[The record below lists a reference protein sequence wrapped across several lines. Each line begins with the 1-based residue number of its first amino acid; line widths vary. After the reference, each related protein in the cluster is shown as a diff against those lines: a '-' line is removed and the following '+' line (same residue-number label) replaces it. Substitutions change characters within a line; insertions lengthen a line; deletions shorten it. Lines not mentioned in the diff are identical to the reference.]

1 MLWAIAFI
9 LIGLWLFG
17 ILAGFALGAF
27 IHLLLVL
34 AMVLL
39 LIRILQDRKFA

>member
-1 MLWAIAFI
+1 MLWGIAVI

-17 ILAGFALGAF
+17 ILGGFTLGAF

-39 LIRILQDRKFA
+39 LIRIVQDRKLA